1 MLRVL
6 IVESSKY
13 SADLN
18 VRELTRGG
26 FDVVWERV
34 ESEKAMREQLDRQ
47 PWDVILSDHSTP
59 MLNSIE
65 ALDIHNR
72 LAAGTPFII
81 VSEDVSP
88 DVLRYSMQN
97 GCCAYLVRENLHQLA
112 ILVKKILESKG
123 RDAAENPSLG
133 TKASGTAVAAAL
145 PETETGAGE
154 AGV

>member
-1 MLRVL
+1 MGKRLRVL

-26 FDVVWERV
+26 FDVVWARV
-34 ESEKAMREQLDRQ
+34 ESEKAMRGSLKDKT
-47 PWDVILSDHSTP
+47 WDVILSDHTTP
-59 MLNSIE
+59 MFNSIA
-65 ALDIHNR
+65 ALEVHNQ

-88 DVLRYSMQN
+88 EVIRHSMQN

-112 ILVKKILESKG
+112 ILVKKILESKHWI
-123 RDAAENPSLG
+123 
-133 TKASGTAVAAAL
+133 
-145 PETETGAGE
+145 AGE
-154 AGV
+154 SDHPHDIEPEAAGGGNGLYK